1 MVNSGN
7 RQKGKKARLKRDRKV
22 KRALKDLLQR
32 KRGKQVYM
40 NILIT
45 RDRIV
50 LCNTDTVLK
59 KNLMHYIFC
68 RQGRI

>member
-7 RQKGKKARLKRDRKV
+7 RQKGKKARLERDRKV